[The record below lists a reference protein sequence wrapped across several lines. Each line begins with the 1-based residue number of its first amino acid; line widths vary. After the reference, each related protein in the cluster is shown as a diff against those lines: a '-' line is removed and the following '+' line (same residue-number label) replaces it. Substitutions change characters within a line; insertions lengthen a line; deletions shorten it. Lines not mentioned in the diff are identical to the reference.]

1 MGLKSVD
8 TSKSEDMEQLLK
20 LLVESRELTMQ
31 EIDLQKKLLEKK
43 EEETEELKKLVE
55 KKDEEV
61 KQLKDLV
68 EKKRELMQ
76 FMIDKLGE

>member
-43 EEETEELKKLVE
+43 
-55 KKDEEV
+55 DEEV